1 MVRHL
6 CKNSSVENREKESG
20 VTKMQ
25 RISSQM
31 NNNNTQSSLRLQE
44 SRLNAANNQIG
55 SQRRIQQLRQDPI
68 AAGHLVRYQS
78 YLQRVNQYEKNALT
92 LSDQF
97 SLREGYMTD
106 SLDIMQ
112 RVRELA
118 VTGANGIYNKEDL
131 KNMATEVDELLKAL
145 VQNANAVSADGNSIF
160 AGTNTKTT
168 AFDIEMGNVEGSGI
182 PLIQNVRY
190 NGNNNINLVE
200 VDEGKYLQNDNI
212 GDKTFWAE
220 HQQLFGGRDALNWQS
235 SSNNVISI
243 DGVEIQINQ
252 GDNIYAVVS
261 KINDSAA
268 AVKASVDPIRNALN
282 LETTDARQLWLQ
294 DVSGNTLEE
303 LGIIKDS
310 SQLPPYNIA
319 TGTRVSGGSMF
330 DAVIA
335 FRNALLSGDQEAI
348 GSRVLGSLDQGI
360 DSLVT
365 RIAKSG
371 AEYERA
377 QLNATRNGKLA
388 LDVTQMVSREGDLDF
403 TKAITDLKMLDYT
416 NQATL
421 SQAGKMYSSTLLN
434 YMR

>member
-1 MVRHL
+1 
-6 CKNSSVENREKESG
+6 
-20 VTKMQ
+20 MQ

-44 SRLNAANNQIG
+44 SRLNVANNQIG

-168 AFDIEMGNVEGSGI
+168 AFDIEMGNVEGSGV

>member
-1 MVRHL
+1 
-6 CKNSSVENREKESG
+6 
-20 VTKMQ
+20 MQ

-44 SRLNAANNQIG
+44 SRLNVANNQIG

-97 SLREGYMTD
+97 SVREGYMTD

-168 AFDIEMGNVEGSGI
+168 AFDIEMGNVEGSGV

>member
-1 MVRHL
+1 
-6 CKNSSVENREKESG
+6 
-20 VTKMQ
+20 MQ

-78 YLQRVNQYEKNALT
+78 YLQRVDQYEKNALT

-168 AFDIEMGNVEGSGI
+168 AFDIEMGNVEGSGV

-235 SSNNVISI
+235 SSNNVLSI

-294 DVSGNTLEE
+294 DISGNTLEE

>member
-1 MVRHL
+1 
-6 CKNSSVENREKESG
+6 
-20 VTKMQ
+20 MQ

-44 SRLNAANNQIG
+44 SRLNTANAQIG

-97 SLREGYMTD
+97 SVREGYMTD

-168 AFDIEMGNVEGSGI
+168 AFDIEMGNVEGSGV

-220 HQQLFGGRDALNWQS
+220 HQQLFGGRDAMNWQS

-243 DGVEIQINQ
+243 DGVEIKISQ

-294 DVSGNTLEE
+294 DISGNTLEE

-360 DSLVT
+360 DSLIT

>member
-1 MVRHL
+1 M
-6 CKNSSVENREKESG
+6 
-20 VTKMQ
+20 T

-44 SRLNAANNQIG
+44 SRLNRANNQIG
-55 SQRRIQQLRQDPI
+55 SQHRIQNLRDDPI

-78 YLQRVNQYEKNALT
+78 YLGRVKQFEKNALT

-97 SLREGYMTD
+97 QVREGYMTD

-131 KNMATEVDELLKAL
+131 SNMATEVDELLKAL
-145 VQNANAVSADGNSIF
+145 IQNANAVSADGNSIF
-160 AGTNTKTT
+160 AGTNTKAT
-168 AFDIEMGNVEGSGI
+168 AFDIEMGNVEGSGV

-190 NGNNNINLVE
+190 NGNIDVNLVE
-200 VDEGKYLQNDNI
+200 VDEGKYLQNDNAGI
-212 GDKTFWAE
+212 KTFWAE
-220 HQQLFGGRDALNWQS
+220 NQQIFGGRDASAWQAS
-235 SSNNVISI
+235 SDTVISV
-243 DGVEIQINQ
+243 DGVDIQIKQ
-252 GDNIYAVVS
+252 GDNLYALVA
-261 KINDSAA
+261 KINDSGA
-268 AVKASVDPIRNALN
+268 AVKASVDPVRNSLN
-282 LETTDARQLWLQ
+282 LATTDARQLWLQ
-294 DVSGNTLEE
+294 DKEGSALQE

-310 SQLPPYNIA
+310 SQLPPYNLGE
-319 TGTRVSGGSMF
+319 GTRVSGGSMF
-330 DAVIA
+330 DTVIA
-335 FRNALLSGDQEAI
+335 FRNALLAGDQESI
-348 GSRVLGSLDQGI
+348 GGRVLGALDKGI

-371 AEYERA
+371 SEYERA
-377 QLNATRNGKLA
+377 QLNATRSSKLA

>member
-1 MVRHL
+1 
-6 CKNSSVENREKESG
+6 
-20 VTKMQ
+20 MQ

-97 SLREGYMTD
+97 SVREGYMTD

-131 KNMATEVDELLKAL
+131 KNMATEIDELLKAL
-145 VQNANAVSADGNSIF
+145 VQNATAVRADGNSIF

-168 AFDIEMGNVEGSGI
+168 AFDIEMGNVEGSGV

-243 DGVEIQINQ
+243 DGVEIQISQ

>member
-1 MVRHL
+1 
-6 CKNSSVENREKESG
+6 
-20 VTKMQ
+20 
-25 RISSQM
+25 M

-145 VQNANAVSADGNSIF
+145 VQNANAISADGNSIF

-168 AFDIEMGNVEGSGI
+168 AFDIEMGNVEGSGV

-243 DGVEIQINQ
+243 DGVEIQISQ

-335 FRNALLSGDQEAI
+335 FRNALLSGDLEAI

>member
-1 MVRHL
+1 
-6 CKNSSVENREKESG
+6 
-20 VTKMQ
+20 MQ

-44 SRLNAANNQIG
+44 SRLNTANAQIG

-97 SLREGYMTD
+97 SVREGYMTD

-168 AFDIEMGNVEGSGI
+168 AFDIEMGNVEGSGV

-220 HQQLFGGRDALNWQS
+220 HQQLFGGRDAMNWQS

-243 DGVEIQINQ
+243 DGVEIKISQ

-268 AVKASVDPIRNALN
+268 AVKASVDPVRNALN

-294 DVSGNTLEE
+294 DISGNTLEE

-319 TGTRVSGGSMF
+319 TGTRVNGGSMF

-403 TKAITDLKMLDYT
+403 TKAITDLKMLDYI

>member
-1 MVRHL
+1 
-6 CKNSSVENREKESG
+6 
-20 VTKMQ
+20 
-25 RISSQM
+25 M

-97 SLREGYMTD
+97 SVREGYMTD

>member
-1 MVRHL
+1 MH
-6 CKNSSVENREKESG
+6 
-20 VTKMQ
+20 
-25 RISSQM
+25 RISSQF
-31 NNNNTQSSLRLQE
+31 NNTDTQYQLRKQE
-44 SRLNAANNQIG
+44 VRQAMANRQIG
-55 SQRRIQQLRQDPI
+55 TQSRIGQLRDDPI

-78 YLQRVNQYEKNALT
+78 YLGRVKQFEKNALT

-97 SLREGYMTD
+97 QVREGYMTD

-131 KNMATEVDELLKAL
+131 SNMATEVDELLKAL
-145 VQNANAVSADGNSIF
+145 IQNANAVSADGNSIF
-160 AGTNTKTT
+160 AGTNTKAT
-168 AFDIEMGNVEGSGI
+168 AFDIEMGNVEGSGV

-190 NGNNNINLVE
+190 NGNIDVNLVE
-200 VDEGKYLQNDNI
+200 VDEGKYLQNDNAGI
-212 GDKTFWAE
+212 KTFWAE
-220 HQQLFGGRDALNWQS
+220 NQQIFGGRDASAWQAS
-235 SSNNVISI
+235 SDTVISV
-243 DGVEIQINQ
+243 DGVDIQIKQ
-252 GDNIYAVVS
+252 GDNLYALVA
-261 KINDSAA
+261 KINDSGA
-268 AVKASVDPIRNALN
+268 AVKASVDPVRNSLN
-282 LETTDARQLWLQ
+282 LATTDARQLWLQ
-294 DVSGNTLEE
+294 DKEGSALQE

-310 SQLPPYNIA
+310 SQLPPYNLGE
-319 TGTRVSGGSMF
+319 GTRVSGGSMF
-330 DAVIA
+330 DTVIA
-335 FRNALLSGDQEAI
+335 FRNALLAGDQESI
-348 GSRVLGSLDQGI
+348 GGRVLGALDKGI

-371 AEYERA
+371 SEYERA
-377 QLNATRNGKLA
+377 QLNATRSSKLA